1 MKDRH
6 IPIAWRCGLFLLGI
20 LSGIGLE
27 SDVRSAE
34 WFLEPSLTVRGEVN
48 SNLTLTTFDHDP
60 TYGHWLSP
68 GAKFGGSTEALEVSG
83 RLAADF
89 VRYYGGQDTS
99 ITNLYFPVSTK
110 YKTEKDTF
118 GFDGGFIRD
127 NTLMGELR
135 QTGVV
140 LSFTQRNQWTLS
152 PSWTHQITEKLSAMG
167 TYTFYDT
174 RYENGLRLGLA
185 DYTMHVGSTG
195 LSYQLSERDQV
206 QVNAVAVRFNASDLR
221 LSSTIVGPQ
230 FTYAHMFSETL
241 SGSISGGP
249 RHVSSSID
257 TPVGSLSDGV
267 WIWTFSSNLEKRWD
281 DWRIKGEVGRE
292 INPSGFGLLLRTD
305 KLSLEVSH
313 QITER
318 LTASVTGLFLIADGV
333 KTKAVST
340 VFPENR
346 LLYVTPKLS
355 WRLSEWWTADMT
367 YTYAQRDLPSQSL
380 TALGNSATIMFTYYP
395 PRLTVG
401 R

>member
-1 MKDRH
+1 MKARH
-6 IPIAWRCGLFLLGI
+6 TPIAWLCGLLLLGI
-20 LSGIGLE
+20 LSVIGIE

-48 SNLTLTTFDHDP
+48 SNLTLTTFEHDP
-60 TYGHWLSP
+60 TYGHWVSP

-110 YKTEKDTF
+110 YKSEKDVF

-195 LSYQLSERDQV
+195 LSYQLSERDQF
-206 QVNAVAVRFNASDLR
+206 QVNAVAVRFSASDLR
-221 LSSTIVGPQ
+221 LSSTILGPQ
-230 FTYAHMFSETL
+230 ITYAHMFSETL

-249 RHVSSSID
+249 RHVSSTIQS
-257 TPVGSLSDGV
+257 PVGSLSDGV
-267 WIWTFSSNLEKRWD
+267 WVWTFSSNLEKRWD

-313 QITER
+313 QLTER

>member
-1 MKDRH
+1 MKVRRT
-6 IPIAWRCGLFLLGI
+6 PIAWLRGLLLLGA
-20 LSGIGLE
+20 LFGIGFQQ
-27 SDVRSAE
+27 DAWPAE
-34 WFLEPSLTVRGEVN
+34 WFLDPSLTVRGEVN
-48 SNLTLTTFDHDP
+48 SNLTLTTFDHAT
-60 TYGHWLSP
+60 TYGHWVSP
-68 GAKFGGSTEALEVSG
+68 GAKFGGSTESLEVSG

-99 ITNLYFPVSTK
+99 LTNLYFPLSTK
-110 YKTEKDTF
+110 YKTEKDLF
-118 GFDGGFIRD
+118 AFNGGFTRD

-152 PSWTHQITEKLSAMG
+152 PSWTHNITEKLSAMG

-185 DYTMHVGSTG
+185 DYTLHVGSTG
-195 LSYQLSERDQV
+195 MSYQLTERDQV
-206 QVNAVAVRFNASDLR
+206 QVNVMAVRFNVADLR
-221 LSSTIVGPQ
+221 LSSTIIGPQ
-230 FTYAHMFSETL
+230 ITYAHMFSETV
-241 SGSISGGP
+241 SGSVSGGP
-249 RHVSSSID
+249 RHVSSTINS
-257 TPVGSLSDGV
+257 PAGSLSDGV
-267 WIWTFSSNLEKRWD
+267 WVWVFSSSLEKRWE
-281 DWRIKGEVGRE
+281 DWRIKGDVGRE

-313 QITER
+313 QLTDR
-318 LTASVTGLFLIADGV
+318 LTASVTGLFLIADRV
-333 KTKAVST
+333 QTKTVST

-346 LLYVTPKLS
+346 LFYVTPKLS

-395 PRLTVG
+395 TRLTVG

>member
-1 MKDRH
+1 MKARRTST
-6 IPIAWRCGLFLLGI
+6 AWQCGLLLLGV
-20 LSGIGLE
+20 LSAIGVE
-27 SDVRSAE
+27 NDVWSAE

-60 TYGHWLSP
+60 AYGHWISP

-99 ITNLYFPVSTK
+99 ITNLYFPISTK
-110 YKTEKDTF
+110 YKTEKDIF
-118 GFDGGFIRD
+118 GFDGGFTRD

-152 PSWTHQITEKLSAMG
+152 PSWTHNITEKLSAMG
-167 TYTFYDT
+167 MYTFYDT
-174 RYENGLRLGLA
+174 RYDNGLRLGLA
-185 DYTMHVGSTG
+185 DYTLHVGSTG
-195 LSYQLSERDQV
+195 MSYQLTERDQL
-206 QVNAVAVRFNASDLR
+206 QINAVAVRFNASDLR

-230 FTYAHMFSETL
+230 FTYAHTFSETL

-249 RHVSSSID
+249 RHVSSSIN

-267 WIWTFSSNLEKRWD
+267 WVWIFSSSLEKRWD
-281 DWRIKGEVGRE
+281 DWRIKVDIGRE
-292 INPSGFGLLLRTD
+292 ISPSGFGLLLRTD

-313 QITER
+313 QLTER
-318 LTASVTGLFLIADGV
+318 LTASMAGLYAIADGV
-333 KTKAVST
+333 KTKAVPAI
-340 VFPENR
+340 FPENR

-355 WRLSEWWTADMT
+355 WRLSEWWTADIT
-367 YTYAQRDLPSQSL
+367 YTYAQRDLPSASL

-395 PRLTVG
+395 TRFTVG

>member
-1 MKDRH
+1 MKVRH
-6 IPIAWRCGLFLLGI
+6 ISIAWLRCLLLMGTLLGI
-20 LSGIGLE
+20 VIE
-27 SDVRSAE
+27 QEARSAE
-34 WFLEPSLTVRGEVN
+34 WYVEPSLTVRGEVN
-48 SNLTLTTFDHDP
+48 SNLALTTLEHDP
-60 TYGHWLSP
+60 TYGHWVSP

-89 VRYYGGQDTS
+89 VRYYGGQNTS

-110 YKTEKDTF
+110 YKTEKDIF

-140 LSFTQRNQWTLS
+140 LRFTQRNQWTLS
-152 PSWTHQITEKLSAMG
+152 PSWTHNITEKLSAMG

-185 DYTMHVGSTG
+185 DYTMHVGSIG

-206 QVNAVAVRFNASDLR
+206 QVNAVAVRFAASDLR

-230 FTYAHMFSETL
+230 ITYAHMFSETL
-241 SGSISGGP
+241 SGSVSGGP
-249 RHVSSSID
+249 RHVSSTID

-267 WIWTFSSNLEKRWD
+267 WVWTFSGNLEKRWD

-305 KLSLEVSH
+305 KLSLDVSH

-346 LLYVTPKLS
+346 LVYVTPKIS

-367 YTYAQRDLPSQSL
+367 YSYALRDVPSQSL